1 MLWLGRMGLVQMTT
15 PLIPFAINSQAGRL
29 AEMRENPERKNT
41 NRDILDSYL
50 ALHRAKPDVVTN
62 DMVLELGV
70 MLGFAGSEST

>member
-1 MLWLGRMGLVQMTT
+1 MGLIEMTT
-15 PLIPFAINSQAGRL
+15 PLIPFAIISQAGRL

-41 NRDILDSYL
+41 NRDILDSYF

>member
-1 MLWLGRMGLVQMTT
+1 
-15 PLIPFAINSQAGRL
+15 
-29 AEMRENPERKNT
+29 MRENPERKNT